1 MWERKVKS
9 SPQYTTEL
17 KANRNHTL
25 SLCLSLCGIFF
36 LSIAISTNQYSRES
50 SLSTYRKV

>member
-25 SLCLSLCGIFF
+25 SLCLSLCGILF

-50 SLSTYRKV
+50 SFVYL

>member
-9 SPQYTTEL
+9 SPQYTTKL
-17 KANRNHTL
+17 KANRNHAL
-25 SLCLSLCGIFF
+25 SLCLSLCGILF

-50 SLSTYRKV
+50 SFVYL